1 MDKRSEAEQELRGD
15 VAAPLMN
22 THRGFNDTER
32 LKYGAEA
39 SADLIPTLIESRAR
53 HH

>member
-1 MDKRSEAEQELRGD
+1 MDTRREAEEELRGA

-22 THRGFNDTER
+22 TSRGFNDTER

-39 SADLIPTLIESRAR
+39 SPDLIPTLIESRGR

>member
-1 MDKRSEAEQELRGD
+1 MDKSREAEEELRGA

-22 THRGFNDTER
+22 TRRGFNDTER

-39 SADLIPTLIESRAR
+39 SADLIPTLIESRSR